1 MWDGPEDE
9 PPLILGAAHKLS
21 AAEEILDL
29 SIKAMRRSAGRKYI
43 AHQSNVNGNKYF
55 ELMNG
60 SRYKCEAAA
69 DDGGRGLSVTD
80 LAFDGLRQQRQWESW
95 SALTYTT
102 SARFASQTISVSDA
116 GTDKANVLRGL
127 RRQALLRLEEWA
139 DYVDTGG
146 MDAEEFANRYAPTL

>member
-1 MWDGPEDE
+1 MSTRLLWRMLMWDGPEVE
-9 PPLILGAAHKLS
+9 PPLILGAAHKLN

-60 SRYKCEAAA
+60 SRYKCEAAS

-80 LAFDGLRQQRQWESW
+80 RSEEH
-95 SALTYTT
+95 T
-102 SARFASQTISVSDA
+102 SELQS
-116 GTDKANVLRGL
+116 RGHL
-127 RRQALLRLEEWA
+127 VCRLL
-139 DYVDTGG
+139 
-146 MDAEEFANRYAPTL
+146 